1 MKHSNPLWMYRE
13 VWQVR
18 LRPDQ
23 ILSVYTDHHH
33 RRHWSLSVCGSLQA
47 AHGKKPS
54 SYPSKAKNPEFQTSR
69 ATLRP
74 DLLIRCIRQVIHQQ
88 CTKFTQRHSQF
99 SSVTGNAT
107 GQLSNRAPSRSKIS
121 DDKRSADSHQFY
133 HLNLNSRKAD
143 KQLT

>member
-1 MKHSNPLWMYRE
+1 MDVPGSLTGAFKARPNPVGLHRSSSTSSLKPFC
-13 VWQVR
+13 VR
-18 LRPDQ
+18 LASSCSWQ
-23 ILSVYTDHHH
+23 
-33 RRHWSLSVCGSLQA
+33 
-47 AHGKKPS
+47 KKTS

-107 GQLSNRAPSRSKIS
+107 RQLSNRAPSRSKIS
-121 DDKRSADSHQFY
+121 DDKRDAV
-133 HLNLNSRKAD
+133 HLQIHISS
-143 KQLT
+143 TI